1 MVVLLLSGLLHAAAS
16 LVSHL
21 STQLEF
27 HGKGSIYHTGSH
39 QLVPLL
45 SIIKYFVV
53 VQVKMLHFQDW
64 LLFKGLSID
73 ITGMSKNCL
82 HSCN

>member
-1 MVVLLLSGLLHAAAS
+1 
-16 LVSHL
+16 
-21 STQLEF
+21 
-27 HGKGSIYHTGSH
+27 
-39 QLVPLL
+39 
-45 SIIKYFVV
+45 
-53 VQVKMLHFQDW
+53 MLHFQDW